1 MLFRFAYYDVYLLA
15 IKYLD
20 MKDSIPCTVIS
31 DKAPALRNAFTKAD
45 WLLLDNT
52 YSCYFHVKLNTGIVH
67 HVYKGDTYLD
77 KCVTLM
83 HLSPSESSFKVMA
96 TLTAAFWKLDGA
108 KSSAGLANKFMNS
121 YVYSDW
127 NKWYIGS
134 SRYNGTGILAFVI

>member
-1 MLFRFAYYDVYLLA
+1 MC
-15 IKYLD
+15 YLD
-20 MKDSIPCTVIS
+20 
-31 DKAPALRNAFTKAD
+31 A
-45 WLLLDNT
+45 
-52 YSCYFHVKLNTGIVH
+52 
-67 HVYKGDTYLD
+67 
-77 KCVTLM
+77 
-83 HLSPSESSFKVMA
+83 PSESSFKVMA